1 MKKTVVYAALA
12 VLAAVAIVSVYSLS
26 SNDAEDTSAYVASI
40 EKERADQQTFM
51 REDPNSP
58 FVLEKKEFNGLSY
71 FPVDAR
77 YKVKAKLEP
86 IDNKEVMTLTT
97 SDGSIQSYLPH
108 AHAHF
113 KIDGVACKLLLLEV
127 MQMGPQRGTLFLA
140 FGDATSGQET
150 YGAGRYLAVKKV
162 RGATHIELDFN
173 RAYNPYCAYV
183 DNFSCPFPP
192 KENVLPVA
200 ILAGEKQY

>member
-1 MKKTVVYAALA
+1 MKKIAVYGIWVAL
-12 VLAAVAIVSVYSLS
+12 VGVAIISFISLS
-26 SNDAEDTSAYVASI
+26 GNDTEDTTAYVASI

-58 FVLEKKEFNGLSY
+58 FVLEKKEFKGLSY

-77 YKVKAKLEP
+77 YKVKAKLES
-86 IDNKEVMTLTT
+86 IDKKEVMTLTT
-97 SDGSIQSYLPH
+97 SDGLTQSYLPY
-108 AHAHF
+108 AYAHF
-113 KIDGVACKLLLLEV
+113 SVDGVACQLLLLEV

-140 FGDATSGQET
+140 FSDATSGKET
-150 YGAGRYLAVKKV
+150 YGAGRYLAIKKV
-162 RGATHIELDFN
+162 RGATQIELDFN

-200 ILAGEKQY
+200 ILAGEKAY